1 MLSSRLPAL
10 AQLVVTAM
18 LFSGVFCP
26 ISTSAQTAWNICL
39 AETGMRK
46 VQACD
51 KYINENSSNNK
62 YGFYYRGVGWE
73 ESGNFV
79 NALTD
84 YKRYAQLSPS
94 DYYATAAIERVTA
107 ALASAKAA
115 SAKSAW
121 DICLAE
127 TGIRKVQACDKY
139 INENS
144 SNNKYGFYYRGVGW
158 EESGNFVNAL
168 TDYKRY
174 AQLSPSD
181 YYATAAI
188 ERVAAALKTAAQSQ
202 AIQVPQQQQAAI
214 QPQAQIPANLREGQR
229 VALLIGN
236 SKYQHKGLL
245 FNPLVSQRRWH
256 LL

>member
-39 AETGMRK
+39 AETGM
-46 VQACD
+46 
-51 KYINENSSNNK
+51 
-62 YGFYYRGVGWE
+62 
-73 ESGNFV
+73 
-79 NALTD
+79 
-84 YKRYAQLSPS
+84 
-94 DYYATAAIERVTA
+94 
-107 ALASAKAA
+107 
-115 SAKSAW
+115 
-121 DICLAE
+121 
-127 TGIRKVQACDKY
+127 RKVQACDKY

-236 SKYQHKGLL
+236 SQYRNQGLL
-245 FNPLVSQRRWH
+245 KNPVSDTKALAAALRAAGFQSIAIKNDLTREQIIQALRDFVRDANSAGWAIVY
-256 LL
+256 